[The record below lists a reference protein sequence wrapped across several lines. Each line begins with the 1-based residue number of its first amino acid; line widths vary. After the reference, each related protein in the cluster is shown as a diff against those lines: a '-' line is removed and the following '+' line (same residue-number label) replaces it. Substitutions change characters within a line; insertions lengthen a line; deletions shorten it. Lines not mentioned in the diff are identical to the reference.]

1 MIEILR
7 QRVISCA
14 NIMLAS
20 RLTVRDVAKIVGLSK
35 STIHK
40 DLTEKLPY
48 INYGLY
54 EEVEELLTYNKKIRH
69 IRGGEKTKEKYQK
82 MKVNWYHNQS
92 LHFLWS

>member
-1 MIEILR
+1 MNEILR
-7 QRVISCA
+7 QRVISSA

-82 MKVNWYHNQS
+82 MKVN
-92 LHFLWS
+92 

>member
-1 MIEILR
+1 MNEILR
-7 QRVISCA
+7 QRVISSA

-40 DLTEKLPY
+40 DLTEKLPN

-82 MKVNWYHNQS
+82 MKVN
-92 LHFLWS
+92 

>member
-1 MIEILR
+1 MNEILR
-7 QRVISCA
+7 QRVISSA

-35 STIHK
+35 SMIHK

-82 MKVNWYHNQS
+82 MKVN
-92 LHFLWS
+92 

>member
-1 MIEILR
+1 
-7 QRVISCA
+7 
-14 NIMLAS
+14 MLAS

-82 MKVNWYHNQS
+82 MKVN
-92 LHFLWS
+92 

>member
-1 MIEILR
+1 MNEILR
-7 QRVISCA
+7 QRVISSA

-54 EEVEELLTYNKKIRH
+54 EEVEELLTYNKKISH

-82 MKVNWYHNQS
+82 MKVN
-92 LHFLWS
+92 

>member
-1 MIEILR
+1 MNENLR
-7 QRVISCA
+7 ERVLSSA

-54 EEVEELLTYNKKIRH
+54 EEVEELLMYNKKIRH

-82 MKVNWYHNQS
+82 MKIN
-92 LHFLWS
+92 

>member
-1 MIEILR
+1 MKMHTK
-7 QRVISCA
+7 
-14 NIMLAS
+14 NIVYHFLF
-20 RLTVRDVAKIVGLSK
+20 
-35 STIHK
+35 HK

-82 MKVNWYHNQS
+82 MKVN
-92 LHFLWS
+92 